1 MATLK
6 ILKPNLTSASN
17 YSFEAKRLSSSSGVS
32 DAGAA
37 LYTATSANNSIDSI
51 SIDTVDADIVH
62 TIVFRRLS
70 DKKKMHE
77 CSFKHSKVATKKTK
91 LLTVN
96 FTTVTGNKIKTMETS
111 EQLHE
116 FATYSCQI
124 GESALPTATQI
135 ELSVSG
141 GHGADPG
148 TMNVLMSNGQNIGI
162 TFSGNG
168 QIEWEFPVQMATV
181 TVDPQIAAQ
190 MRVHDAHVIAKGSS
204 PPYPN
209 SPVLDVWDVY
219 ASQLG
224 AVFGMTR
231 VNDLVLNSGCYADA
245 IGTDVNVIA
254 AGITATS
261 LYADCCVAALG
272 ATAGAAQI
280 AAHPYASTSTD
291 PVGAYGGGTLTP
303 GAYCQALNDAGS
315 GF

>member
-1 MATLK
+1 MSTLK
-6 ILKPNLTSASN
+6 ILKPNLTSATN
-17 YSFEAKRLSSSSGVS
+17 YSFEAKRLSSSSGVA

-37 LYTATSANNSIDSI
+37 LYAATSANNSIDSI

-96 FTTVTGNKIKTMETS
+96 FTTVPGNKIKTMETS
-111 EQLHE
+111 QQTHE
-116 FATYSCQI
+116 FVTYSCQI

-168 QIEWEFPVQMATV
+168 QVEWEFPVQMATV

-190 MRVHDAHVIAKGSS
+190 QRVHDAWTLVYAGLQ
-204 PPYPN
+204 PYPT
-209 SPVLDVWDVY
+209 SVLDQWDAY
-219 ASQLG
+219 GSQIGVSLGIG
-224 AVFGMTR
+224 AVL
-231 VNDLVLNSGCYADA
+231 DLVLNAGGFADLF
-245 IGTDVNVIA
+245 GTDANVIA
-254 AGITATS
+254 AGMTATS

-291 PVGAYGGGTLTP
+291 PICSYTGTPLTP
-303 GAYCQALNDAGS
+303 GLFSVALSAAGTC
-315 GF
+315 F